1 MKTYR
6 LDIHRHFYY
15 DYEVK
20 ASSKEEAETKA
31 WNDCLGKTKD
41 VQLLEKGCYD
51 QDCFECVE
59 VSE

>member
-20 ASSKEEAETKA
+20 ASSKEEAETKV
-31 WNDCLGKTKD
+31 WNDCLGKTND
-41 VQLLEKGCYD
+41 VQLLKKGCYD
-51 QDCFECVE
+51 QDCFECKE